1 MDEFNNE
8 QNNVS
13 DQETVAVQDTGKEP
27 FNWKKEAVDWFLSI
41 AVALIIAL
49 LIRRFVFTLVRVD
62 GPSMNPTL
70 THGDTLFTSRL
81 MYTPKV
87 GDIIIFRPPA
97 SPKTPYVKRVIAT
110 EGQTVDIDPA
120 TGAVSVDGKV
130 YDETYIAE
138 PISPSRLG
146 NMEYPYTVPE
156 DTVFVLGDNR
166 NNSHDSRD
174 SDVGAVPVKNIIGK
188 AQIRLLPLYDF
199 GSLYK

>member
-1 MDEFNNE
+1 MEEFNNTE
-8 QNNVS
+8 Q
-13 DQETVAVQDTGKEP
+13 TTAVPADVKPP
-27 FNWKKEAVDWFLSI
+27 FNWKKEALDWVTSI
-41 AVALIIAL
+41 AIALIIAL

-70 THGDTLFTSRL
+70 THNDTLFTSRL

-110 EGQTVDIDPA
+110 EGQTVDIDPL
-120 TGAVSVDGKV
+120 TGTVTVDGKA
-130 YDETYIAE
+130 YDEPYIAE
-138 PISPSRLG
+138 PIQPSRMG
-146 NMEYPYTVPE
+146 DMEYPFTVPE
-156 DTVFVLGDNR
+156 GTVFVLGDNR

-188 AQIRLLPLYDF
+188 AQFRLLPLSTF

>member
-1 MDEFNNE
+1 MEEFNDTE
-8 QNNVS
+8 Q
-13 DQETVAVQDTGKEP
+13 TTAVPADVKPP
-27 FNWKKEAVDWFLSI
+27 FNWKKEALDWVTSI

-49 LIRRFVFTLVRVD
+49 LIRIFVFTIVRVD

-70 THGDTLFTSRL
+70 THNDTLFTSRL

-110 EGQTVDIDPA
+110 EGQTVDIDPL
-120 TGAVSVDGKV
+120 TGTVTVDGKA
-130 YDETYIAE
+130 YDEPYIAE
-138 PISPSRLG
+138 PIQPSRMG
-146 NMEYPYTVPE
+146 DMEYPFTVPE
-156 DTVFVLGDNR
+156 GTVFVLGDNR

-188 AQIRLLPLYDF
+188 AQFRLLPLSTF

>member
-1 MDEFNNE
+1 MEEFNDTE
-8 QNNVS
+8 Q
-13 DQETVAVQDTGKEP
+13 TTAVPADGKPP
-27 FNWKKEAVDWFLSI
+27 FNWKKEALDWVTSI

-70 THGDTLFTSRL
+70 THNDTLFTSRL
-81 MYTPKV
+81 MYTPEV

-110 EGQTVDIDPA
+110 EGQTVDIDPL
-120 TGAVSVDGKV
+120 TGTVTVDGKA
-130 YDETYIAE
+130 YDEPYIAE
-138 PISPSRLG
+138 PIQPSRMG
-146 NMEYPYTVPE
+146 DMEYPFTVPE
-156 DTVFVLGDNR
+156 GTVFVLGDNR

-188 AQIRLLPLYDF
+188 AQFRLLPLSTF

>member
-1 MDEFNNE
+1 MEEFNNTE
-8 QNNVS
+8 Q
-13 DQETVAVQDTGKEP
+13 TTAVPADVKPP
-27 FNWKKEAVDWFLSI
+27 FNWKKEALDWVTSI

-49 LIRRFVFTLVRVD
+49 LIRRIVFTLVRVD

-70 THGDTLFTSRL
+70 THNDTLFTSRL

-110 EGQTVDIDPA
+110 EGQTVDIDPL
-120 TGAVSVDGKV
+120 TGTVTVDGKA
-130 YDETYIAE
+130 YDEPYIAE
-138 PISPSRLG
+138 PIQPSRMG
-146 NMEYPYTVPE
+146 DMEYPFTVPE
-156 DTVFVLGDNR
+156 GTVFVLGDNR

-188 AQIRLLPLYDF
+188 AQFRLLPLSTF

>member
-1 MDEFNNE
+1 MEEFNNTE
-8 QNNVS
+8 Q
-13 DQETVAVQDTGKEP
+13 TTAVTADVKPP
-27 FNWKKEAVDWFLSI
+27 FNWKKEALDWVTSI

-70 THGDTLFTSRL
+70 THNDTLFTSRL

-87 GDIIIFRPPA
+87 GDIIIFRPPE

-110 EGQTVDIDPA
+110 EGQTVDIDPL
-120 TGAVSVDGKV
+120 TGTVTVDGKA
-130 YDETYIAE
+130 YDEPYIAE
-138 PISPSRLG
+138 PIQPSRMG
-146 NMEYPYTVPE
+146 DMEYPFTVPE
-156 DTVFVLGDNR
+156 GTVFVLGDNR

-188 AQIRLLPLYDF
+188 AQFRLLPLSTF

>member
-1 MDEFNNE
+1 MEEFNDTE
-8 QNNVS
+8 Q
-13 DQETVAVQDTGKEP
+13 TTAVPADVKPP
-27 FNWKKEAVDWFLSI
+27 FNWKKEALDWVTSI

-70 THGDTLFTSRL
+70 THNDTLFTSRL

-110 EGQTVDIDPA
+110 EGQTVDIDPL
-120 TGAVSVDGKV
+120 TGTVTVDGKA
-130 YDETYIAE
+130 YDEPYIAE
-138 PISPSRLG
+138 PIQPSRMG
-146 NMEYPYTVPE
+146 DMEYPFTVPE
-156 DTVFVLGDNR
+156 GTVFVLGDNR

-188 AQIRLLPLYDF
+188 AQFRLLPLSTF

>member
-1 MDEFNNE
+1 MEEFNNTE
-8 QNNVS
+8 Q
-13 DQETVAVQDTGKEP
+13 TTAVPADVKPP
-27 FNWKKEAVDWFLSI
+27 FNWKKEALDWVTSI

-70 THGDTLFTSRL
+70 THNDTLFTSRL

-97 SPKTPYVKRVIAT
+97 NPKTPYVKRVIAT
-110 EGQTVDIDPA
+110 EGQTVDIDPL
-120 TGAVSVDGKV
+120 TGTVTVDGKA
-130 YDETYIAE
+130 YDEPYIAE
-138 PISPSRLG
+138 PIQPSRMG
-146 NMEYPYTVPE
+146 DMEYPFTVPE
-156 DTVFVLGDNR
+156 GTVFVLGDNR

-188 AQIRLLPLYDF
+188 AQFRLLPLSTF

>member
-1 MDEFNNE
+1 MEEFNDTE
-8 QNNVS
+8 Q
-13 DQETVAVQDTGKEP
+13 TTAVPADVKPP
-27 FNWKKEAVDWFLSI
+27 FNWKKEALDWVTSI

-70 THGDTLFTSRL
+70 THNDTLFTSRL

-110 EGQTVDIDPA
+110 EGQTVDIDPL
-120 TGAVSVDGKV
+120 TGTVTVDGKA
-130 YDETYIAE
+130 YDEPYIAE
-138 PISPSRLG
+138 PIQPSRMG
-146 NMEYPYTVPE
+146 DVEYPFTVPE
-156 DTVFVLGDNR
+156 GTVFVLGDNR

-188 AQIRLLPLYDF
+188 AQFRLLPLSTF

>member
-1 MDEFNNE
+1 MEEFNNTE
-8 QNNVS
+8 Q
-13 DQETVAVQDTGKEP
+13 TTAVPADAKPP
-27 FNWKKEAVDWFLSI
+27 FNWKKEALDWVTSI

-70 THGDTLFTSRL
+70 THNDTLFTSRL

-110 EGQTVDIDPA
+110 EGQTVDIDPL
-120 TGAVSVDGKV
+120 TGTVTVDGKD
-130 YDETYIAE
+130 YDEPYIAE
-138 PISPSRLG
+138 PIQPSRMG
-146 NMEYPYTVPE
+146 DMEYPFTVPE
-156 DTVFVLGDNR
+156 GTVFVLGDNR

-188 AQIRLLPLYDF
+188 AQFRLLPLSTF

>member
-1 MDEFNNE
+1 MEEFNDTE
-8 QNNVS
+8 Q
-13 DQETVAVQDTGKEP
+13 TTAVPADVKPP
-27 FNWKKEAVDWFLSI
+27 FNWKKEALDWVTSI

-70 THGDTLFTSRL
+70 THNDTLFTSRL

-110 EGQTVDIDPA
+110 EGQMVDIDPL
-120 TGAVSVDGKV
+120 TGTVTVDGKA
-130 YDETYIAE
+130 YDEPYIAE
-138 PISPSRLG
+138 PIQPSRMG
-146 NMEYPYTVPE
+146 DMEYPFTVPE
-156 DTVFVLGDNR
+156 GTVFVLGDNR

-188 AQIRLLPLYDF
+188 AQFRLLPLSTF

>member
-1 MDEFNNE
+1 MEEFNDTE
-8 QNNVS
+8 Q
-13 DQETVAVQDTGKEP
+13 TTAVPADVKPP
-27 FNWKKEAVDWFLSI
+27 FNWKKEALDWVTSI

-70 THGDTLFTSRL
+70 THNDTLFTSRL

-110 EGQTVDIDPA
+110 EGQTVDIDPL
-120 TGAVSVDGKV
+120 TGTVTVDGKA
-130 YDETYIAE
+130 YDEPYIAE
-138 PISPSRLG
+138 PIQPSRMG
-146 NMEYPYTVPE
+146 DMESPFTVPE
-156 DTVFVLGDNR
+156 GTVFVLGDHR

-188 AQIRLLPLYDF
+188 AQFRLLPLSTF

>member
-1 MDEFNNE
+1 MEEFNNTE
-8 QNNVS
+8 Q
-13 DQETVAVQDTGKEP
+13 TTAVPADVKPP
-27 FNWKKEAVDWFLSI
+27 FNWKKEALDWVTSI

-70 THGDTLFTSRL
+70 THNDTLFTSRL

-110 EGQTVDIDPA
+110 EGQTVDIDPL
-120 TGAVSVDGKV
+120 TGTVTVDGKA
-130 YDETYIAE
+130 YDEPYIAE
-138 PISPSRLG
+138 PIQPSRMG
-146 NMEYPYTVPE
+146 DMEYPFTVPE
-156 DTVFVLGDNR
+156 GTVFVLGDNR

-188 AQIRLLPLYDF
+188 AQFRLLPLSTF

>member
-1 MDEFNNE
+1 MEEFNDTE
-8 QNNVS
+8 Q
-13 DQETVAVQDTGKEP
+13 TTAVPADVKPP
-27 FNWKKEAVDWFLSI
+27 FNWKKEALDWVTSI

-70 THGDTLFTSRL
+70 THNDTLFTSRL

-110 EGQTVDIDPA
+110 EGQTVDIDPL
-120 TGAVSVDGKV
+120 TGTVTVDGKA
-130 YDETYIAE
+130 YDEPYIAE
-138 PISPSRLG
+138 PIQPSRMG
-146 NMEYPYTVPE
+146 DMESPFTVPE
-156 DTVFVLGDNR
+156 GTVFVLGDNR

-188 AQIRLLPLYDF
+188 AQFRLLPLSTF

>member
-1 MDEFNNE
+1 MEEFNNTE
-8 QNNVS
+8 Q
-13 DQETVAVQDTGKEP
+13 TTAVPADVKPP
-27 FNWKKEAVDWFLSI
+27 FNWKKEALDWVTSI

-70 THGDTLFTSRL
+70 THNDTLFTSRL

-110 EGQTVDIDPA
+110 EGQTVDIDPL
-120 TGAVSVDGKV
+120 TGTVTVDGKA
-130 YDETYIAE
+130 YDEPYIAE
-138 PISPSRLG
+138 PIQPSRMG
-146 NMEYPYTVPE
+146 DMEYPFTVPE
-156 DTVFVLGDNR
+156 GTIFVLGDNR

-188 AQIRLLPLYDF
+188 AQFRLLPLSTF